1 MQMVPAPLVADPAGD
16 PDREA
21 HLEVRP
27 RLVRGAGEAV
37 RDGRRQV
44 APVLRQDPD
53 EIRVRIALVQEQRAT
68 CLDREF
74 DLHPERAFLRVV
86 RTVVPEVVEAAFAG
100 RDDLRLREQFAERR
114 QVRRGT
120 AALDVLEELQRGLA
134 LGRAPASLKADLD
147 RLRRGGEMTGEPGL
161 DAALLE
167 IDTRLA
173 VELAKLE
180 MSLGVA

>member
-1 MQMVPAPLVADPAGD
+1 MKIDSARGVGAAGGPKKAGQAAAPGFTVAAEGPQRTAATSATQSVAGIDTILALQAETLD
-16 PDREA
+16 PDR
-21 HLEVRP
+21 R
-27 RLVRGAGEAV
+27 
-37 RDGRRQV
+37 
-44 APVLRQDPD
+44 
-53 EIRVRIALVQEQRAT
+53 
-68 CLDREF
+68 
-74 DLHPERAFLRVV
+74 
-86 RTVVPEVVEAAFAG
+86 
-100 RDDLRLREQFAERR
+100 RR

-120 AALDVLEELQRGLA
+120 AALDALEELQRGLA

-161 DAALLE
+161 DSALLE

>member
-1 MQMVPAPLVADPAGD
+1 MKIENTRGVGAASGAKKAGPAAAPGFTVAAEGPQRTAAATSAQSVAGIDTILALQAETLD
-16 PDREA
+16 PDR
-21 HLEVRP
+21 R
-27 RLVRGAGEAV
+27 
-37 RDGRRQV
+37 
-44 APVLRQDPD
+44 
-53 EIRVRIALVQEQRAT
+53 
-68 CLDREF
+68 
-74 DLHPERAFLRVV
+74 
-86 RTVVPEVVEAAFAG
+86 
-100 RDDLRLREQFAERR
+100 RR

-120 AALDVLEELQRGLA
+120 AALDALEDLQRGLA
-134 LGRAPASLKADLD
+134 LGRAPAGLKADLD